1 MKNIDP
7 RLVEPTPPASTILKF
22 LRGKCEIQDV
32 APTEFNGQPAIRFC
46 YLDDGFEL
54 KKILKESRYIIVEEK
69 GKCLVTLAFKR
80 KKLTV
85 VRGSTFTVP
94 ENYVPRG
101 RQVTRDNPEYKNSS
115 SMVRTITERENVLLP
130 NRSYAILRFPLTG
143 EVQTPVV
150 LDVTDE
156 LAHWQADGQA
166 MADRANADNLGT
178 AISFEE
184 MRWLYRTALMNID

>member
-22 LRGKCEIQDV
+22 LRGKCDIQDV
-32 APTEFNGQPAIRFC
+32 SPTEYQGQPAIRFC
-46 YLDDGFEL
+46 YGDDGVEL
-54 KKILKESRYIIVEEK
+54 KKILRESRYIVVDEV
-69 GKCLVTLAFKR
+69 GKCLVTRAFKR

-94 ENYVPRG
+94 EDYTPRG

-115 SMVRTITERENVLLP
+115 SRVRTITERENVLLAG
-130 NRSYAILRFPLTG
+130 RSYAILRFPPTG

-166 MADRANADNLGT
+166 MADRANGENLGS

-184 MRWLYRTALMNID
+184 MRWLYRTALMNLD